1 MNYDQLKDMLMK
13 KIDQELFVYKQ
24 NLIKNYTPDEIIQ
37 EAYKI
42 NFKEQIK
49 DIIDNSMLE
58 KNEVR
63 VLLKTENVLDKLYD
77 YWEKSDGNIWDLLE
91 DKVNEKIEN
100 MTVDYEKQKNRNKAR
115 LI

>member
-24 NLIKNYTPDEIIQ
+24 NLIKNYTPEEIID

-42 NFKEQIK
+42 NFKEQIR
-49 DIIDNSMLE
+49 DIIDSSMLGR
-58 KNEVR
+58 NEIK
-63 VLLKTENVLDKLYD
+63 VLLKTENVLDKVYD
-77 YWEKSDGNIWDLLE
+77 YWENSDGNIWEQLE

-100 MTVDYEKQKNRNKAR
+100 MTIEFQKRKEKVR
-115 LI
+115 

>member
-24 NLIKNYTPDEIIQ
+24 NLIKNYTPEEIID

-42 NFKEQIK
+42 NFKEQIR
-49 DIIDNSMLE
+49 DIIDSSMLGR
-58 KNEVR
+58 NEIK
-63 VLLKTENVLDKLYD
+63 VLLKTENVLDKVYN
-77 YWEKSDGNIWDLLE
+77 YWENSDGNIWEQLE

-100 MTVDYEKQKNRNKAR
+100 MTIEYQKRKQKER
-115 LI
+115 

>member
-24 NLIKNYTPDEIIQ
+24 NLIKNYTPEEIIN

-42 NFKEQIK
+42 NFKEQIR
-49 DIIDNSMLE
+49 DIIDSSMLGR
-58 KNEVR
+58 NEIK
-63 VLLKTENVLDKLYD
+63 VLLKTENVLDKVYD
-77 YWEKSDGNIWDLLE
+77 YWENSDGNIWEQLE

-100 MTVDYEKQKNRNKAR
+100 MTMEYQKRKEKVR
-115 LI
+115 

>member
-24 NLIKNYTPDEIIQ
+24 NLIKNYTPEEIID

-42 NFKEQIK
+42 NFKEQIR
-49 DIIDNSMLE
+49 DIIDSSILGR
-58 KNEVR
+58 NEIK
-63 VLLKTENVLDKLYD
+63 VLLKTENVLDKVYD
-77 YWEKSDGNIWDLLE
+77 YWESSDGNIWEQLE

-100 MTVDYEKQKNRNKAR
+100 MTIEFQKRKEKVR
-115 LI
+115 

>member
-24 NLIKNYTPDEIIQ
+24 NLIKNYTPEEIID

-42 NFKEQIK
+42 NFKEQIR
-49 DIIDNSMLE
+49 DIIDSSMLGR
-58 KNEVR
+58 NEIK
-63 VLLKTENVLDKLYD
+63 VLLKSENVLDKVYD
-77 YWEKSDGNIWDLLE
+77 YWENSDGNIWGLLE

-100 MTVDYEKQKNRNKAR
+100 MTMEYQKRKEKVR
-115 LI
+115 

>member
-24 NLIKNYTPDEIIQ
+24 NLIKNYTPEEIID

-42 NFKEQIK
+42 NFKEQIR
-49 DIIDNSMLE
+49 DIIDSSMLGR
-58 KNEVR
+58 NEIK
-63 VLLKTENVLDKLYD
+63 VLLKTENVLDKVYD
-77 YWEKSDGNIWDLLE
+77 YWENSDGNIWGLLE

-100 MTVDYEKQKNRNKAR
+100 MTIEFQKRKQKER
-115 LI
+115 

>member
-24 NLIKNYTPDEIIQ
+24 NLIKNYTPEEIID

-42 NFKEQIK
+42 NFKEQIR
-49 DIIDNSMLE
+49 DIIDSSILGR
-58 KNEVR
+58 NEIK
-63 VLLKTENVLDKLYD
+63 VLLKTENVLDKVYD
-77 YWEKSDGNIWDLLE
+77 YWENSDGNIWGLLE

-100 MTVDYEKQKNRNKAR
+100 MTMEYQKRKEKVR
-115 LI
+115 

>member
-24 NLIKNYTPDEIIQ
+24 NLIKNYSPDEIIQ

-42 NFKEQIK
+42 NFKEQIR
-49 DIIDNSMLE
+49 DIIDSSMLGR
-58 KNEVR
+58 NEIK
-63 VLLKTENVLDKLYD
+63 VLLKTENVLDKVYN
-77 YWEKSDGNIWDLLE
+77 YWENSDGNIWGLLE

-100 MTVDYEKQKNRNKAR
+100 MVVDYEKKKTREKVR
-115 LI
+115 

>member
-24 NLIKNYTPDEIIQ
+24 NLIKNYTPEEIID

-42 NFKEQIK
+42 NFKEQIR
-49 DIIDNSMLE
+49 DIIDSSMLGR
-58 KNEVR
+58 NEIK
-63 VLLKTENVLDKLYD
+63 VLLKSENVLDKVYD
-77 YWEKSDGNIWDLLE
+77 YWENSDGNIWEQLE

-100 MTVDYEKQKNRNKAR
+100 MTMEYQKRKEKVR
-115 LI
+115 

>member
-24 NLIKNYTPDEIIQ
+24 NLIKNYTPEEIID

-42 NFKEQIK
+42 NFKEQIR
-49 DIIDNSMLE
+49 DIIDSSMLGR
-58 KNEVR
+58 NEIK
-63 VLLKTENVLDKLYD
+63 VLLKTENVLDKVYD
-77 YWEKSDGNIWDLLE
+77 YWESSDGNIWEQLE

-100 MTVDYEKQKNRNKAR
+100 MTIEFQKRKEKVR
-115 LI
+115 

>member
-24 NLIKNYTPDEIIQ
+24 NLIKNYTPEEIID

-42 NFKEQIK
+42 NFKEQIR
-49 DIIDNSMLE
+49 DIIDSSILGR
-58 KNEVR
+58 NEIK
-63 VLLKTENVLDKLYD
+63 VLLKTENVLDKVYD
-77 YWEKSDGNIWDLLE
+77 YWEKSDGNIWEQLE

-100 MTVDYEKQKNRNKAR
+100 MTIEFQKRKEKVR
-115 LI
+115 

>member
-24 NLIKNYTPDEIIQ
+24 NLIKDYTPEEIID

-42 NFKEQIK
+42 NFKEQIR
-49 DIIDNSMLE
+49 DIIDSSMLGR
-58 KNEVR
+58 NEIK
-63 VLLKTENVLDKLYD
+63 VLLKTENILDKVYD
-77 YWEKSDGNIWDLLE
+77 YWESSDGNIWEQLE

-100 MTVDYEKQKNRNKAR
+100 MTIEFQKRKEKVR
-115 LI
+115 

>member
-24 NLIKNYTPDEIIQ
+24 NLIKNYTPEEIID

-42 NFKEQIK
+42 NFKEQIR
-49 DIIDNSMLE
+49 DIIDSSMLGR
-58 KNEVR
+58 NEIK
-63 VLLKTENVLDKLYD
+63 VLLKTENVLDKVYD
-77 YWEKSDGNIWDLLE
+77 YWENSDGNIWGLLE

-100 MTVDYEKQKNRNKAR
+100 MTMEYQKRKEKVR
-115 LI
+115 

>member
-24 NLIKNYTPDEIIQ
+24 NLIKNYSPEEIID

-42 NFKEQIK
+42 NFKEQIR
-49 DIIDNSMLE
+49 DIIDSSMLGR
-58 KNEVR
+58 NEIK
-63 VLLKTENVLDKLYD
+63 VLLKTENVLDKVYD
-77 YWEKSDGNIWDLLE
+77 YWENSDGNIWGLLE

-100 MTVDYEKQKNRNKAR
+100 MTMEYQKRKEKVR
-115 LI
+115 

>member
-24 NLIKNYTPDEIIQ
+24 NLIKNYTPDEIID

-42 NFKEQIK
+42 NFKEQIR
-49 DIIDNSMLE
+49 DIIDSSMLGR
-58 KNEVR
+58 NEIK
-63 VLLKTENVLDKLYD
+63 VLLKTENVLDKVYD
-77 YWEKSDGNIWDLLE
+77 YWESSDGNIWEQLE

-100 MTVDYEKQKNRNKAR
+100 MTIEFQKRKEKVR
-115 LI
+115 